1 MSGSVLDRLASS
13 WILRAAQILTGILF
27 LGAGLSKLGDLAAFA
42 AQVHNYRL
50 LPVWSENLAAMT
62 LPWIE
67 VLAGLALIFRVRPRA
82 GAAVATALL
91 AVFTLAV
98 GVAWARGL
106 DFECGC
112 FGKASA
118 SRIGLSKMLENAAW
132 LVVSCVATLRARAG
146 GRIA

>member
-1 MSGSVLDRLASS
+1 MSGGVFARLASPGL
-13 WILRAAQILTGILF
+13 LRAAQILTGIVF
-27 LGAGLSKLGDLAAFA
+27 LLASLSKLGDLAAFA
-42 AQVHNYRL
+42 AQVHNYRI

-67 VLAGLALIFRVRPRA
+67 LLAGLSLIFRVRPRA
-82 GAAVATALL
+82 GAVVAAALL

-98 GVAWARGL
+98 GAAWARGL

-118 SRIGLSKMLENAAW
+118 SRIGLQKMLENAALLAVSW
-132 LVVSCVATLRARAG
+132 LGALRPRTG
-146 GRIA
+146 GG